1 MRLLRNRECRILF
14 LVLLFITA
22 FACLL
27 SCFLA
32 GARGLFCCFIP
43 CVLLIAVFTAFE
55 YKKYRQIDLLSN
67 KVDQLL
73 NGNFEPGL
81 SKNQAGDF
89 GVLESEIFKIN
100 SMLHTQSDALRAE
113 KQFLSD
119 SLADI
124 SHQLKTPLT
133 SMNMI
138 TVQLR
143 SPSLS
148 PEEHARLLQELYA
161 LLNRMEWQIS
171 TLLKLSKIDAKT
183 AVFQKETISLAEL
196 VQASCR
202 ALEIPMELRGI
213 RLVCEGQRNSCFTG
227 DFMWT
232 AEAVSNVVKN
242 CMEHTPE
249 NGTITVTYGE
259 NAVYAYITVTDTG
272 KGIDPEDL
280 PHLFERFYR
289 SKNASHSGVGIGLAL
304 SNIIIKSQ
312 NGTIKAENHP
322 QTGGAKF
329 TIRFY
334 KVTI

>member
-1 MRLLRNRECRILF
+1 MRLLRNKECRIVF
-14 LVLLFITA
+14 LILLLITA
-22 FACLL
+22 CTCLL
-27 SCFLA
+27 SIFLA
-32 GARGLFCCFIP
+32 GVQGLFCCLISCVFLIVVFI
-43 CVLLIAVFTAFE
+43 LFE
-55 YKKYRQIDLLSN
+55 YKKYRRIDLLSN

-81 SKNQAGDF
+81 DKNQAGDF
-89 GVLESEIFKIN
+89 GVLESEIFKIT
-100 SMLHTQSDALRAE
+100 SMLKKQSDALQAD

-143 SPSLS
+143 SPNL
-148 PEEHARLLQELYA
+148 PAEEHAKLLQELYA

-183 AVFQKETISLAEL
+183 AVFQKETISLSDL
-196 VQASCR
+196 VQTSCR

-213 RLVCEGQRNSCFTG
+213 RLICKGQENSSFTG
-227 DFMWT
+227 DLMWT
-232 AEAVSNVVKN
+232 SEAVSNIVKN

-259 NAVYAYITVTDTG
+259 NAVYSYITVTDTG
-272 KGIDPEDL
+272 NGIAPEDL

-304 SNIIIKSQ
+304 SNMIIKSQ
-312 NGTIKAENHP
+312 NGIIKAENHP
-322 QTGGAKF
+322 QTGGAHLS
-329 TIRFY
+329 IRFY